1 MDLSSIAGEALVG
14 SWLDL
19 LLDGAPPEALARHH
33 DELRAAG
40 GGEDVDRDAHSAL
53 RLRSLLAQRRQRA
66 TELSALNDIA
76 HRLST
81 VPDPDDVVR
90 EVVGQA
96 RRLLGVDLAYL
107 ALVQDDHLRIDVADG
122 ALTPQL
128 LGLRIP
134 LDAGIAAAV
143 VARGEPVWT
152 PDYRTEPGVRR
163 DADADQAATAENLRG
178 LLGVPLSLHGRVLGA
193 LLAGERQERSFD
205 SDEIALLSALAA
217 HAAVAIDNARS
228 AQASRATAHR
238 LERTL
243 HWDRRLTRVVLDGGG
258 VDDLLGEVA
267 AAATDEVVFAR
278 AGESP
283 DVRPD
288 VLDALDST
296 GAATSL
302 VSPDGHLLVQ
312 PVIAGERVLGALV
325 LSGPAEPS
333 DDDRLLLERAAPPLA
348 LVIVGQEAVERAAR
362 LTRDAHLLDLLSR
375 PVVDAA
381 RQSRAAGLDPA
392 RTYSVLVARPS
403 TAAARSRL
411 AAALPD
417 GSALAAEGG
426 RLLAVVP
433 VASPDAL
440 GEDWEERTGDLT
452 AGAAGPAAGPGDL
465 ARCRREAEQALDAL
479 VALDRRGR
487 FATAASLGVYQVLL
501 THQGRQDVRG
511 MLDRELG
518 AVLVEEERRSV
529 PLLRT
534 LHAFLDHGRRPAA
547 AATELGVHVNTL
559 YQRLAVLD
567 RLLGEDWRQPDR
579 ALDLHLLLRLHSA
592 LPQLS

>member
-1 MDLSSIAGEALVG
+1 MT

-19 LLDGAPPEALARHH
+19 LLDGASAEELAAHH

-40 GGEDVDRDAHSAL
+40 GGGDVDRDAHSAL

-66 TELSALNDIA
+66 TEMSALNDIA
-76 HRLST
+76 RRLST
-81 VPDPDDVVR
+81 LHDPDDLVR

-96 RRLLGVDLAYL
+96 RRLLGVDLTYL
-107 ALVQDDHLRIDVADG
+107 ALVEDDHLRIDVADG

-134 LDAGIAAAV
+134 LDTGIAAAV

-152 PDYRTEPGVRR
+152 PDYRTEQGVRHD
-163 DADADQAATAENLRG
+163 DAADRAATAENMRG
-178 LLGVPLSLHGRVLGA
+178 LLGVPLELRGRVLGA
-193 LLAGERQERSFD
+193 LLACKRQERTFD
-205 SDEIALLSALAA
+205 ADEIALLSALAA

-228 AQASRATAHR
+228 AQASRATVRR

-258 VDDLLGEVA
+258 VDDLLGQVA
-267 AAATDEVVFAR
+267 AAATDEVVFVP
-278 AGESP
+278 AGGPPPVLP
-283 DVRPD
+283 DVLGP
-288 VLDALDST
+288 VLDALDGTGTAT
-296 GAATSL
+296 GAVT
-302 VSPDGHLLVQ
+302 PDGHLLVQ
-312 PVIAGERVLGALV
+312 PVVAGRRVLGALV
-325 LSGPAEPS
+325 LTGPAEPG

-348 LVIVGQEAVERAAR
+348 LVLVGQEAVERAAR

-381 RQSRAAGLDPA
+381 RQLRAAGLDPA

-403 TAAARSRL
+403 TSAARSRL

-417 GSALAAEGG
+417 GSALATEGG

-433 VASPDAL
+433 VASPEVL
-440 GEDWEERTGDLT
+440 EQDWDGDLT

-479 VALDRRGR
+479 VALDRRGQI
-487 FATAASLGVYQVLL
+487 ATAASLGVYQVLL
-501 THQGRQDVRG
+501 TQQGRQNVHG
-511 MLDRELG
+511 MVDRQLG
-518 AVLVEEERRSV
+518 AVLAEEERRSV
-529 PLLRT
+529 PLVRT

-559 YQRLAVLD
+559 YQRLAVVD
-567 RLLGEDWRQPDR
+567 RLLGENWREPDR
-579 ALDLHLLLRLHSA
+579 ALDLHLLLRLHRA
-592 LPQLS
+592 LPRLS